1 MEMSILTTILFMIV
15 IGAVI
20 GGFTN
25 HLAIKMLFRPYHPV
39 YIGKW
44 RVPFTPGIIPKRRD
58 ELASQLGTM
67 VVKHLLTPESIQKKF
82 LNESFQQEIT
92 KLTQKELEKLLSSEE
107 SLEQFFEKFG
117 WLKARE
123 QIEGGVESLLE
134 KKYIQLM
141 DKYRYQPIKAI
152 LSESILEKVDSK
164 IPQISGYILQKGTDY
179 FFSVEGELR
188 IQRMVDDFLRDRS
201 GMFGNMMQMVLGNV
215 NLTGLI
221 QKEIL
226 KFLSSEGTKDL
237 VTTLLRKEW
246 DKVLEWQADKIEEQ
260 FGKEQLLATMKEY
273 VKKVIRVDQIIST
286 PIDKLSESYKEKLVE
301 KLAPQAVQ
309 LFVGWLSNRIED
321 MMERLH
327 LADLVRE
334 QVETFSVQ
342 RIEEMV
348 LLITSRELKMI
359 TYLGA
364 LLGGAIGLFQ
374 GIVVLVIG

>member
-1 MEMSILTTILFMIV
+1 MEMSIITTILFMIV

-25 HLAIKMLFRPYHPV
+25 HLAIKMLFRPYNPV

-58 ELASQLGTM
+58 ELASQLGVM
-67 VVKHLLTPESIQKKF
+67 VVKHLLTPDSIKKKF
-82 LNESFQQEIT
+82 LNDSFQQEVT
-92 KLTQKELEKLLSSEE
+92 KLTQRELEKLLSSEE
-107 SLEQFFEKFG
+107 SLEQFLEKFG
-117 WLKARE
+117 WLNARE

-134 KKYIQLM
+134 KKYTQLM
-141 DKYRYQPIKAI
+141 DKYRHQPIKSI
-152 LSESILEKVDSK
+152 LSANILEKIDSK
-164 IPQISGYILQKGTDY
+164 IPEVSAYILQKGTDY
-179 FFSVEGELR
+179 FSSVEGELR
-188 IQRMVDDFLRDRS
+188 IGRMADDFLKERS
-201 GMFGNMMQMVLGNV
+201 GMFGNMLQMVLGNV

-221 QKEIL
+221 QKELI

-237 VTTLLRKEW
+237 VTTLLRKER
-246 DKVLEWQADKIEEQ
+246 DKVLEWQAEKIEEQ
-260 FGKEQLLATMKEY
+260 FGKEQLLLTIKQYMK
-273 VKKVIRVDQIIST
+273 KIIRIDQILST
-286 PIDKLSESYKEKLVE
+286 PIVNLSESYKDNLTE

-327 LADLVRE
+327 LADVVRE
-334 QVETFSVQ
+334 QVETFSVE

-364 LLGGAIGLFQ
+364 LLGGAIGLLQ
-374 GIVVLVIG
+374 GIVVWITG

>member
-1 MEMSILTTILFMIV
+1 MIV

-117 WLKARE
+117 WIDSRE

-134 KKYIQLM
+134 KKYSQLM
-141 DKYRYQPIKAI
+141 DRYRHQPIKSI

-164 IPQISGYILQKGTDY
+164 IPQISGYILQKGNDY
-179 FFSVEGELR
+179 FSSVEGELR
-188 IQRMVDDFLRDRS
+188 IQRMVDDFLRERS

-221 QKEIL
+221 QKELI

-260 FGKEQLLATMKEY
+260 FGKEQLLATMKQY
-273 VKKVIRVDQIIST
+273 VKKVIRVDQILST
-286 PIDKLSESYKEKLVE
+286 PIDKLSESYKEKLIE
-301 KLAPQAVQ
+301 KIAPQAVQ

-364 LLGGAIGLFQ
+364 LLGGAIGLLQ